1 MTGLT
6 LSQKIG
12 YGSGHV
18 LNDICY
24 CLWSTY
30 VLLFFHEVIHF
41 NNNYA
46 GYVELLGQLADGFS
60 IILVGVWG
68 ERPGFTFRL
77 CRTRGQKKS
86 CHLMGT
92 MFVLT
97 SFPFIF
103 GPCLGC
109 EEWPDWAQL
118 LYYALFATIFHFG
131 SACVQI
137 SHLSLIPVLAGQSG
151 ERTQLTAIRNAMT
164 CVSNIAVYLVVWA
177 VLGRREG
184 AGLSE
189 KDVKSF
195 RYILLATLGPGA
207 LASLAFQLVLRESGV
222 TGANKNGSQYSKVK
236 AADRSMRILREP
248 QFYQVAGLY
257 GASRLVVSLSL
268 AYLPLYMSESLQLT
282 SRYVAIV
289 PLVLFTSSFVSSC
302 FIGPLARRVGIKT
315 SYLLGA
321 AMVVAACCLVRYCG
335 AAAAAQQD
343 DWFSQ
348 AGIFVVAVLLGFA
361 GALLSITSLGLTT
374 QFIGPNIEDSGMVFS
389 AVGLTD
395 SISVGLAV
403 MTVQQLI
410 PCDDGQCSAEERQY
424 FRDVLFYAVGGAAVL
439 GGVCLLLLPVRV
451 GKQWQ
456 VEETQHDPEPKVDIN
471 LPTIN

>member
-1 MTGLT
+1 M
-6 LSQKIG
+6 SMR
-12 YGSGHV
+12 V
-18 LNDICY
+18 
-24 CLWSTY
+24 
-30 VLLFFHEVIHF
+30 
-41 NNNYA
+41 
-46 GYVELLGQLADGFS
+46 
-60 IILVGVWG
+60 
-68 ERPGFTFRL
+68 P
-77 CRTRGQKKS
+77 QKKS
-86 CHLMGT
+86 CHLVGT
-92 MFVLT
+92 LFVLV

-109 EEWPDWAQL
+109 EEWPEWAQL

-137 SHLSLIPVLAGQSG
+137 SHLALIPVLAGQPG

-164 CVSNIAVYLVVWA
+164 GASNIAVYLVVWA
-177 VLGRREG
+177 VLGRRER

-189 KDVKSF
+189 KDVQSF

-207 LASLAFQLVLRESGV
+207 LASLAFQLVLRESGLA
-222 TGANKNGSQYSKVK
+222 GANKDGSQETKVK
-236 AADRSMRILREP
+236 AASRWMLLLREP
-248 QFYQVAGLY
+248 QFYQVAWLY
-257 GASRLVVSLSL
+257 GATRLVVSLSQ
-268 AYLPLYMSESLQLT
+268 AYLPLYMSESLQLN

-289 PLVLFTSSFVSSC
+289 PLVMFTSSFVSS
-302 FIGPLARRVGIKT
+302 FLIGPLASRVGIKT

-321 AMVVAACCLVRYCG
+321 VLVVAACCLVRYGG
-335 AAAAAQQD
+335 AAAAAQQQ

-361 GALLSITSLGLTT
+361 GALLTITSLGLTT
-374 QFIGPNIEDSGMVFS
+374 RLIGPNIKSSGMVFS

-403 MTVQQLI
+403 MTIQQLI
-410 PCDDGQCSAEERQY
+410 PCGDVQCCAKGSQY

-439 GGVCLLLLPVRV
+439 GAVCLLSLLHVRV

-456 VEETQHDPEPKVDIN
+456 VEDIQHDTDPKVDRN